1 MLVKLSVFIFIA
13 SDSNN
18 IVYSKEKGISCP
30 NRSTVS
36 ISQTQRL
43 FGEDNLCHP
52 PQQIKEKDSKT
63 YIFTL
68 QEITLLQFTSLI
80 RN

>member
-18 IVYSKEKGISCP
+18 IVYSKEKGISFP

-36 ISQTQRL
+36 ISQ
-43 FGEDNLCHP
+43 H
-52 PQQIKEKDSKT
+52 KDLKT
-63 YIFTL
+63 FWG
-68 QEITLLQFTSLI
+68 
-80 RN
+80 R